1 MRRSQTRMVPGLLGL
16 LVVGLG
22 ATLLAIFLRS
32 PDTHANLVPSY
43 SDSYG
48 RTAQIAVGSPVP
60 FVPAGKTASTAD
72 PVAYGRQL
80 FFANYCASCH
90 GERGQGG
97 AFAPPI
103 AGFDL
108 ATLTQRVHVG
118 PGGMP
123 VFSEQTLTA
132 AQLAAIE
139 AYLLSVVPKR

>member
-1 MRRSQTRMVPGLLGL
+1 MIRTQNRIVPGLFGL

-22 ATLLAIFLRS
+22 ATLVTVFLRS
-32 PDTHANLVPSY
+32 PDTHANLVPGYSASY
-43 SDSYG
+43 V
-48 RTAQIAVGSPVP
+48 RTAQIPLGSPVP
-60 FVPAGKTASTAD
+60 FVPAGQTKSTAD
-72 PVAYGRQL
+72 QVAYGRQL

-108 ATLTQRVHVG
+108 QTLTQRVHVG

-123 VFSEQTLTA
+123 VFSDQTLTA
-132 AQLAAIE
+132 DQLAAIE